1 MANLQSR
8 EISCLDGAES
18 LAYVRYMCDLSPQ
31 EQGSLAG
38 LLADLQAAQAR
49 LAATYPEVFTRAW
62 ADHEAMLAGLDDLEA
77 AAGRMREWVTAKH
90 HAMS

>member
-1 MANLQSR
+1 
-8 EISCLDGAES
+8 
-18 LAYVRYMCDLSPQ
+18 MCDLSPQ

-77 AAGRMREWVTAKH
+77 AAARMRDWVTAKH